1 MKTIKLFSR
10 FFFVRH
16 EKRSRKSIQLL
27 NLFLISFI
35 FAILS
40 HLFFLVEWFDG
51 RYMLGMNDGL
61 SQILPF
67 KQLLYDSYTSGD
79 FFYSNKF
86 GLGGGIYSQ
95 LSYYFSTSI
104 TFLITVAVTFMLE
117 VTNMIQKP
125 DIYYWADII
134 LVISIIRMSLIISV
148 TTLFFR
154 YINIRRIPAL
164 IGALVYGT
172 SIIYFRHVTY
182 WEFFADAMLW
192 LPLLLLGIERI
203 IKEKKTVLFIVIVSV
218 CLFDNFY
225 FAYINF
231 LVAGIYIVFRLCIPL
246 NPGETNKLEQ
256 LKMYVYSGL
265 AGLGISAVSFIPSVY
280 GYLNNHRIPYED
292 SIPFFG
298 IPDNL
303 LLDSRIV
310 ALPAFVILCLFIF
323 SFYKNMKF
331 KLFAYLTIL
340 SIILHFSPM
349 IASVFNG
356 FSAPQ
361 YRWEYFLSLVAG
373 GVAAM
378 GLQQIYHVTKR
389 QVFLSITSTL
399 FIYVIS
405 YVVHFGIF
413 NVINKSFSLFTLK
426 VGYLAI
432 AAIVTIIFFILYI
445 WKKNQMFYVILTVT
459 LILICLFTSNVY
471 QIVKLPSSG
480 SAQAVTKEFM
490 RSDAYNGKEQQELIR
505 KIQDREDDSFYRI
518 DWMVG
523 TRNNTPIVQD
533 FNGLSV
539 YSSILNKHLLYYYL
553 YDLEIDMGRE
563 SVSRYMTLGDRANL
577 YSILSGKYLIAEKS
591 KRSIPYQFEKL
602 FTTSDYV
609 VYENKNI
616 LPFFRT
622 TNIAYLEDD
631 FANAS
636 VIAKERA
643 MIEGII
649 LNKEELT
656 TKKTP
661 MRESDN
667 LMEDVTI
674 HAIDATYFNN
684 QLDVKEESGGLD
696 LIINNPSFSNSDYYV
711 TFYLKL
717 FDKDEGYTLKI
728 NDYVTSRKKNTSI
741 YKTGVDKLTIRVSAD
756 KIISIRVPKGK
767 YELAE
772 LELYEE
778 DYQLLHSAKKES
790 ENIPDVPISW
800 SGNKVDILYKN
811 ETNEQFA
818 TLPIPYEKGW
828 TLFINGEKSEI
839 LQANY
844 AFIGFS
850 LKEGIN
856 NIELIY
862 YPPYFLISLFIS
874 ISSLI
879 SVFLILHRKTKRV
892 TASTPEV

>member
-1 MKTIKLFSR
+1 MKTIKSFSR
-10 FFFVRH
+10 FFCVRH
-16 EKRSRKSIQLL
+16 EKRSRKFIQLL

-35 FAILS
+35 IAILS

-61 SQILPF
+61 SQMLPF
-67 KQLLYDSYTSGD
+67 KQLLYDSYTSGN

-86 GLGGGIYSQ
+86 GLGGGTYSQ

-104 TFLITVAVTFMLE
+104 IFLITVAVTFMLE

-154 YINIRRIPAL
+154 YINIRCIPAL

-203 IKEKKTVLFIVIVSV
+203 IKEKKTILFIVVVAI

-231 LVAGIYIVFRLCIPL
+231 LVAGIYIVFRWFFPL
-246 NPGETNKLEQ
+246 SSNETNKLEQ
-256 LKMYVYSGL
+256 FKMYVYSGL
-265 AGLGISAVSFIPSVY
+265 ASLGISAISFIPSVY

-310 ALPAFVILCLFIF
+310 ALPAFVILCLFTF

-331 KLFAYLTIL
+331 KFFACLTIL
-340 SIILHFSPM
+340 SIMLHFSPM
-349 IASVFNG
+349 IASMFNG

-373 GVAAM
+373 GVTAM
-378 GLQQIYHVTKR
+378 GLQQIYSITKR
-389 QVFLSITSTL
+389 QLLLSITCTIT
-399 FIYVIS
+399 IYVIS
-405 YVVHFGIF
+405 YGVHYGFF
-413 NVINKSFSLFTLK
+413 DLMNRDFSLFTLR
-426 VGYLAI
+426 VGYLAF
-432 AAIVTIIFFILYI
+432 AAIITVITFTLYY
-445 WKKNQMFYVILTVT
+445 WKKSQRFFAILTVT
-459 LILICLFTSNVY
+459 LILISITTSNVY
-471 QIVKLPSSG
+471 QMVKLPSAG

-490 RSDAYNGKEQQELIR
+490 QSDEYNGKDQLELIR
-505 KIQDREDDSFYRI
+505 KIQERENDSFYRI

-533 FNGLSV
+533 FNGFSV

-563 SVSRYMTLGDRANL
+563 SVSRYMTLGDRANI
-577 YSILSGKYLIAEKS
+577 YSILSGKYLIAEKG
-591 KRSIPYQFEKL
+591 KKAIPHQFKKL
-602 FTTSDYV
+602 FTIGNYV
-609 VYENKNI
+609 AYENKNI
-616 LPFFRT
+616 LPFLRT
-622 TNIAYLEDD
+622 TNTAYVESD
-631 FANAS
+631 FANVP
-636 VIAKERA
+636 VIVKERA
-643 MIEGII
+643 MLEGII
-649 LNKEELT
+649 LNKEELIKTKT
-656 TKKTP
+656 TIQ
-661 MRESDN
+661 ESDN
-667 LMEDVTI
+667 LMENVTI
-674 HAIDATYFNN
+674 RATDATYHDN
-684 QLDVKEESGGLD
+684 QLDVKKEIGGVD
-696 LIINNPSFSNSDYYV
+696 LNIYNPGADNSDYYV
-711 TFYLKL
+711 TFYLKRL
-717 FDKDEGYTLKI
+717 DKDEGYTLQV

-741 YKTGVDKLTIRVSAD
+741 YKTGVDKLTIRIPAEKQV
-756 KIISIRVPKGK
+756 SIRVPKGK
-767 YELAE
+767 YELTNFA
-772 LELYEE
+772 LYEE
-778 DYQLLHSAKKES
+778 DYQSLHSAKKES
-790 ENIPDVPISW
+790 ENIPDIPISW
-800 SGNKVDILYKN
+800 SSNKVNILYKN

-879 SVFLILHRKTKRV
+879 SVFLLLHRKTKRV
-892 TASTPEV
+892 TASTHEV

>member
-1 MKTIKLFSR
+1 MKTIKSFSH
-10 FFFVRH
+10 FFSARH
-16 EKRSRKSIQLL
+16 EKRSRKSIQFLS
-27 NLFLISFI
+27 LFLISFI
-35 FAILS
+35 IALLS

-51 RYMLGMNDGL
+51 RYMVGMNDGL
-61 SQILPF
+61 SQMLPF
-67 KQLLYDSYTSGD
+67 KQLLYDSYTSGN

-86 GLGGGIYSQ
+86 GLGGGTYSQ

-104 TFLITVAVTFMLE
+104 IFLITVAVTFILDS
-117 VTNMIQKP
+117 TNLIQKP

-154 YINIRRIPAL
+154 YINIRYIPAL

-203 IKEKKTVLFIVIVSV
+203 IKEKKTILFIVVVAI

-246 NPGETNKLEQ
+246 NSGETNKLEQ
-256 LKMYVYSGL
+256 FKMYVYSGL

-310 ALPAFVILCLFIF
+310 ALPAFVILCLCVF
-323 SFYKNMKF
+323 SFYKNPTF
-331 KLFAYLTIL
+331 RLFACLTIL
-340 SIILHFSPM
+340 STILHYSPM
-349 IASVFNG
+349 VASAFNG

-378 GLQQIYHVTKR
+378 GLQQIYNVTKR
-389 QVFLSITSTL
+389 QLFLSITCTIT
-399 FIYVIS
+399 IYVIS
-405 YVVHFGIF
+405 YVIHYGVFEI
-413 NVINKSFSLFTLK
+413 ISRDFSLFTLK
-426 VGYLAI
+426 VGYLAT
-432 AAIVTIIFFILYI
+432 AAIFTVITLILYY
-445 WKKNQMFYVILTVT
+445 WKKSQRFFVILTVT
-459 LILICLFTSNVY
+459 LILISIFTSNVY
-471 QIVKLPSSG
+471 QMVKLPSSG

-490 RSDAYNGKEQQELIR
+490 RSDAYNGKDQQELIR
-505 KIQDREDDSFYRI
+505 KIQDREGDSFYRI

-533 FNGLSV
+533 FNGFSV

-553 YDLEIDMGRE
+553 YHLEVDMGRE

-577 YSILSGKYLIAEKS
+577 YSILSGKYLIAEKG
-591 KRSIPYQFEKL
+591 KKAIPYQFEKL
-602 FTTSDYV
+602 FTTGNYV

-622 TNIAYLEDD
+622 TNIAYVEGD
-631 FANAS
+631 FANES

-649 LNKEELT
+649 LNKEELI
-656 TKKTP
+656 KEKTP
-661 MRESDN
+661 IRESDN

-674 HAIDATYFNN
+674 RAIDATYLNN
-684 QLDVKEESGGLD
+684 QLDVKEESGGID
-696 LIINNPSFSNSDYYV
+696 LNINNPGSSNSDYYV
-711 TFYLKL
+711 TFYLKRL
-717 FDKDEGYTLKI
+717 DKDEGYSLKV

-741 YKTGVDKLTIRVSAD
+741 YKTGVDRLTIRVSAE
-756 KIISIRVPKGK
+756 KPVSIRVPKGK
-767 YELAE
+767 YELAK
-772 LELYEE
+772 LGLYEE
-778 DYQLLHSAKKES
+778 DYQSLHSAKKKS
-790 ENIPDVPISW
+790 EKNPNIPFFW
-800 SGNKVDILYKN
+800 LGNKVNILYKN
-811 ETNEQFA
+811 EANEQFA

-828 TLFINGEKSEI
+828 ILFINGEKSEI

-874 ISSLI
+874 IFSFI
-879 SVFLILHRKTKRV
+879 SVFLLLRRKTRRI
-892 TASTPEV
+892 TASISEI